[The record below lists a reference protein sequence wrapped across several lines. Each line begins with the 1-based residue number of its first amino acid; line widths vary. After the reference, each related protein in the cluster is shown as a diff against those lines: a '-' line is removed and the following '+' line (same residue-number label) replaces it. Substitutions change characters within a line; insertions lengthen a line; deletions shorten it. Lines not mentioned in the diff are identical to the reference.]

1 MVKPNFTIG
10 TVFEDGGLYYEVQAV
25 LPSGDYIS
33 KRVDK
38 VPEPEKE
45 ITVPIPEPEKEITVP
60 IPEPEKEIPIPI
72 PEPEKEIPIP
82 IPEKTED
89 KPVKKAEDNPVKRT
103 RTTTRTR
110 NTGGRKKQ

>member
-45 ITVPIPEPEKEITVP
+45 ITVPIPEPEQ
-60 IPEPEKEIPIPI
+60 
-72 PEPEKEIPIP
+72 EIPIP

-89 KPVKKAEDNPVKRT
+89 NPVKRR
-103 RTTTRTR
+103 RTTTRTK

>member
-38 VPEPEKE
+38 VPEPEQ
-45 ITVPIPEPEKEITVP
+45 
-60 IPEPEKEIPIPI
+60 EIPIPI
-72 PEPEKEIPIP
+72 PEPEQEIPIP
-82 IPEKTED
+82 ISENTED
-89 KPVKKAEDNPVKRT
+89 KPVKKT

>member
-45 ITVPIPEPEKEITVP
+45 ITVPILEPEQ
-60 IPEPEKEIPIPI
+60 
-72 PEPEKEIPIP
+72 EIPIP

-110 NTGGRKKQ
+110 NTGGRKK

>member
-38 VPEPEKE
+38 VPESEKE
-45 ITVPIPEPEKEITVP
+45 ITVPIPEPEQ
-60 IPEPEKEIPIPI
+60 
-72 PEPEKEIPIP
+72 EIPIP

-89 KPVKKAEDNPVKRT
+89 KPVKKTEDNPVKRT

>member
-38 VPEPEKE
+38 VPELEKE
-45 ITVPIPEPEKEITVP
+45 ITVPIPEPEQ
-60 IPEPEKEIPIPI
+60 
-72 PEPEKEIPIP
+72 EIPIP

-89 KPVKKAEDNPVKRT
+89 KPVKKTEDNPVKRT

>member
-45 ITVPIPEPEKEITVP
+45 ITVPIPEPEQ
-60 IPEPEKEIPIPI
+60 
-72 PEPEKEIPIP
+72 EIPIP

-89 KPVKKAEDNPVKRT
+89 KPVKNTEDNPVKRT

>member
-45 ITVPIPEPEKEITVP
+45 ITVPILENEQ
-60 IPEPEKEIPIPI
+60 
-72 PEPEKEIPIP
+72 EIPIP

>member
-45 ITVPIPEPEKEITVP
+45 ITVPIPEPEQ
-60 IPEPEKEIPIPI
+60 
-72 PEPEKEIPIP
+72 EIPIP

-89 KPVKKAEDNPVKRT
+89 KPVKKTEDNPVKRT

>member
-45 ITVPIPEPEKEITVP
+45 ITVPIPEHEQ
-60 IPEPEKEIPIPI
+60 EIPIL
-72 PEPEKEIPIP
+72 EKI
-82 IPEKTED
+82 ED
-89 KPVKKAEDNPVKRT
+89 KPVKKT

>member
-45 ITVPIPEPEKEITVP
+45 ITVPIPKPEQ
-60 IPEPEKEIPIPI
+60 
-72 PEPEKEIPIP
+72 EIPIP

-89 KPVKKAEDNPVKRT
+89 KPVKKTEDNPVKRT

>member
-45 ITVPIPEPEKEITVP
+45 IT
-60 IPEPEKEIPIPI
+60 IPI
-72 PEPEKEIPIP
+72 PEPEKESTIPIS
-82 IPEKTED
+82 ENTED
-89 KPVKKAEDNPVKRT
+89 KPVKKT

>member
-45 ITVPIPEPEKEITVP
+45 IP
-60 IPEPEKEIPIPI
+60 IPIPI
-72 PEPEKEIPIP
+72 PEPEQEIPIP

-89 KPVKKAEDNPVKRT
+89 KPVKKT

>member
-45 ITVPIPEPEKEITVP
+45 ITVPIPEPEKEI
-60 IPEPEKEIPIPI
+60 
-72 PEPEKEIPIP
+72 PIP

-89 KPVKKAEDNPVKRT
+89 KPVKKTEDNPVKRT

>member
-38 VPEPEKE
+38 VLEPEKE
-45 ITVPIPEPEKEITVP
+45 ITVPIPEPEQ
-60 IPEPEKEIPIPI
+60 
-72 PEPEKEIPIP
+72 EIPIP

-89 KPVKKAEDNPVKRT
+89 KPVKKTEDNPVKKT

>member
-10 TVFEDGGLYYEVQAV
+10 TVFEDGGLYYEVYAV

-38 VPEPEKE
+38 VPESEKE
-45 ITVPIPEPEKEITVP
+45 IT
-60 IPEPEKEIPIPI
+60 IPI
-72 PEPEKEIPIP
+72 PEPEQEIPIP

-89 KPVKKAEDNPVKRT
+89 KPVKKTEDNPVKRT
-103 RTTTRTR
+103 RTTTRTK

>member
-38 VPEPEKE
+38 VPESEKE
-45 ITVPIPEPEKEITVP
+45 IT
-60 IPEPEKEIPIPI
+60 IPI
-72 PEPEKEIPIP
+72 PEPEQEIPIP

-89 KPVKKAEDNPVKRT
+89 KPVKKTEDNPVKRT
-103 RTTTRTR
+103 RTTTRTK

>member
-10 TVFEDGGLYYEVQAV
+10 TMFEDGGLYYEVQAV

-45 ITVPIPEPEKEITVP
+45 ITVPIPEPEQ
-60 IPEPEKEIPIPI
+60 
-72 PEPEKEIPIP
+72 EIPIP

-89 KPVKKAEDNPVKRT
+89 KPVKKTEDNPVKRT
-103 RTTTRTR
+103 RTTTRTK

>member
-38 VPEPEKE
+38 VLEPEKE
-45 ITVPIPEPEKEITVP
+45 ITVPIPEPEQ
-60 IPEPEKEIPIPI
+60 EIPIPI
-72 PEPEKEIPIP
+72 Q
-82 IPEKTED
+82 EKTED
-89 KPVKKAEDNPVKRT
+89 KPVKKTEDDPVKRT

>member
-45 ITVPIPEPEKEITVP
+45 ITVPIPEPEQ
-60 IPEPEKEIPIPI
+60 
-72 PEPEKEIPIP
+72 EIPIP

-89 KPVKKAEDNPVKRT
+89 KHVKKTEDNPVKRT
-103 RTTTRTR
+103 RTTTRTK

>member
-38 VPEPEKE
+38 VLEPEKE
-45 ITVPIPEPEKEITVP
+45 ITVPIPEHEQ
-60 IPEPEKEIPIPI
+60 
-72 PEPEKEIPIP
+72 EIPIP

-89 KPVKKAEDNPVKRT
+89 KPVKKTEDNPVKRT

>member
-38 VPEPEKE
+38 VLEPEKE
-45 ITVPIPEPEKEITVP
+45 ITVPIPEPEQE
-60 IPEPEKEIPIPI
+60 
-72 PEPEKEIPIP
+72 IP

-89 KPVKKAEDNPVKRT
+89 KPVKKTENNPVKRT

>member
-45 ITVPIPEPEKEITVP
+45 ITVPISEPEQEIH
-60 IPEPEKEIPIPI
+60 
-72 PEPEKEIPIP
+72 IP

>member
-45 ITVPIPEPEKEITVP
+45 ITVPIPEHEQE
-60 IPEPEKEIPIPI
+60 
-72 PEPEKEIPIP
+72 IP

-89 KPVKKAEDNPVKRT
+89 KPVKKT
-103 RTTTRTR
+103 RTTTRTK
-110 NTGGRKKQ
+110 NTGGRKK

>member
-38 VPEPEKE
+38 VLEPEKE
-45 ITVPIPEPEKEITVP
+45 ITVPIPEPEQ
-60 IPEPEKEIPIPI
+60 
-72 PEPEKEIPIP
+72 EIPIP

-89 KPVKKAEDNPVKRT
+89 KPVKRT

>member
-45 ITVPIPEPEKEITVP
+45 IT
-60 IPEPEKEIPIPI
+60 IPIS
-72 PEPEKEIPIP
+72 EN
-82 IPEKTED
+82 TED
-89 KPVKKAEDNPVKRT
+89 KPVKKT

>member
-10 TVFEDGGLYYEVQAV
+10 TVFEDGGLYYEVQTV

-33 KRVDK
+33 NRVDK
-38 VPEPEKE
+38 VLEPEKE
-45 ITVPIPEPEKEITVP
+45 ITVPIPEPEQ
-60 IPEPEKEIPIPI
+60 
-72 PEPEKEIPIP
+72 EIPIP

-89 KPVKKAEDNPVKRT
+89 KPVKKTEDNPVKKT

>member
-33 KRVDK
+33 NRVDK

-45 ITVPIPEPEKEITVP
+45 ITVPIPEPEQ
-60 IPEPEKEIPIPI
+60 
-72 PEPEKEIPIP
+72 EIPIP

>member
-10 TVFEDGGLYYEVQAV
+10 TVFEDGGLYYEVQTV

-45 ITVPIPEPEKEITVP
+45 ITVPIQEPEQ
-60 IPEPEKEIPIPI
+60 
-72 PEPEKEIPIP
+72 EIPIP

>member
-45 ITVPIPEPEKEITVP
+45 ITVPIPEPEQ
-60 IPEPEKEIPIPI
+60 
-72 PEPEKEIPIP
+72 EIPIP

-89 KPVKKAEDNPVKRT
+89 KPVKKT
-103 RTTTRTR
+103 RTTTRTK

>member
-45 ITVPIPEPEKEITVP
+45 ITVPIPEPEQ
-60 IPEPEKEIPIPI
+60 
-72 PEPEKEIPIP
+72 EIPIP

-89 KPVKKAEDNPVKRT
+89 KPVKKTEDDPVKRT

>member
-38 VPEPEKE
+38 VLEPEKE
-45 ITVPIPEPEKEITVP
+45 ITVPIPEPEQE
-60 IPEPEKEIPIPI
+60 
-72 PEPEKEIPIP
+72 IP

-89 KPVKKAEDNPVKRT
+89 KPVKKTEDDPVKRT

>member
-45 ITVPIPEPEKEITVP
+45 IT
-60 IPEPEKEIPIPI
+60 IPI
-72 PEPEKEIPIP
+72 PEPEQEIPIP

>member
-45 ITVPIPEPEKEITVP
+45 ITVPIPEHEQ
-60 IPEPEKEIPIPI
+60 
-72 PEPEKEIPIP
+72 EIPIP

-89 KPVKKAEDNPVKRT
+89 KPVKRTEDNPVKRT

>member
-45 ITVPIPEPEKEITVP
+45 ITVPIPEHEQ
-60 IPEPEKEIPIPI
+60 
-72 PEPEKEIPIP
+72 EIPIP

-89 KPVKKAEDNPVKRT
+89 KPVKKT

>member
-38 VPEPEKE
+38 VPEPEQ
-45 ITVPIPEPEKEITVP
+45 
-60 IPEPEKEIPIPI
+60 EIPIPI
-72 PEPEKEIPIP
+72 SEN
-82 IPEKTED
+82 TED
-89 KPVKKAEDNPVKRT
+89 KPVKKT

>member
-45 ITVPIPEPEKEITVP
+45 ITVPIPKPEQ
-60 IPEPEKEIPIPI
+60 
-72 PEPEKEIPIP
+72 EIPIP

-89 KPVKKAEDNPVKRT
+89 KPVKKTEDNPVKRT
-103 RTTTRTR
+103 RTTTRTK

>member
-38 VPEPEKE
+38 VLEPEKE
-45 ITVPIPEPEKEITVP
+45 ITVPIPEPEQK
-60 IPEPEKEIPIPI
+60 
-72 PEPEKEIPIP
+72 IPIP

-89 KPVKKAEDNPVKRT
+89 KPVKKTEDNPVKRT

>member
-38 VPEPEKE
+38 VLEPEKE
-45 ITVPIPEPEKEITVP
+45 ISVPIPEPEQ
-60 IPEPEKEIPIPI
+60 
-72 PEPEKEIPIP
+72 EIPIP

-89 KPVKKAEDNPVKRT
+89 NPVKKTEDNPVKRT

>member
-45 ITVPIPEPEKEITVP
+45 ITVPIPEPEE
-60 IPEPEKEIPIPI
+60 
-72 PEPEKEIPIP
+72 EIPIP

-89 KPVKKAEDNPVKRT
+89 KPVKKTEDNPVKRT
-103 RTTTRTR
+103 RATTRTR

>member
-45 ITVPIPEPEKEITVP
+45 ITVPIPEHEQE
-60 IPEPEKEIPIPI
+60 
-72 PEPEKEIPIP
+72 IP

-89 KPVKKAEDNPVKRT
+89 KPVKKT